1 MQKKNKNN
9 QKEKK
14 NNIGSVRETDRER
27 KIIELACGRWSV
39 YERLAW
45 VSDDG
50 FQLTHKSPYPGLDR
64 TVYLIHCHTKNYPS
78 LEKQIFGDSSVFFDT

>member
-1 MQKKNKNN
+1 MQKKNPTK
-9 QKEKK
+9 KKK

-27 KIIELACGRWSV
+27 KIIEFGRWSV

-78 LEKQIFGDSSVFFDT
+78 LEKQIFGDISVFFHT

>member
-1 MQKKNKNN
+1 MQKKKN
-9 QKEKK
+9 QPKRKK

-50 FQLTHKSPYPGLDR
+50 FQLTHKSPYQGLDR

-78 LEKQIFGDSSVFFDT
+78 LEKQIFGYISVSFDT

>member
-1 MQKKNKNN
+1 MQKKKT
-9 QKEKK
+9 QPKRKK

-39 YERLAW
+39 YETLAW

-78 LEKQIFGDSSVFFDT
+78 LEKQIFGDISVSFDT

>member
-1 MQKKNKNN
+1 MQKKTQPKR
-9 QKEKK
+9 KK

-27 KIIELACGRWSV
+27 KIIELACGRWSA

-50 FQLTHKSPYPGLDR
+50 FQLTHKSPYLGLDR
-64 TVYLIHCHTKNYPS
+64 TVYLTLIRIHETPS
-78 LEKQIFGDSSVFFDT
+78 LPLNLKVLERF